1 MWLGLVLTLPL
12 LLGTAWLA
20 DCGDRPQERGSTRD
34 TAVREP
40 IPDEDAPHED
50 FPTGQPVFVESE
62 RTRADVEQRPAIPK
76 APPLIGGGIWLAH
89 GPGPAIN
96 AQVENILPGPDE
108 VSGAIHAVA
117 PHPMNPDVL
126 YVGGANGGVW
136 ITSNATAS
144 APFWTPLT
152 DFDTSL
158 SIGAL
163 EFDPLDATHQTLVAG
178 MGRYSAF
185 AQRGGVRS
193 GLLRTTDGGTLW
205 TPLDAAMAGRN
216 ISGVAPRGLTIVASV
231 NTANSAT
238 CGAGGDYGIWR
249 SVNGGVTFGLVGTG
263 SGVPPA
269 AAHDLA
275 SDLAN
280 PNVLYTGITFGWT
293 CSGGMLSNGIYK
305 SIDTGASWV
314 KVSTPLMD
322 TFIIDFTTNNI
333 EIAAA
338 GNDVF
343 VNIIQIG
350 QPAAIFYSGDGGGTW
365 QQMDLPRTP
374 EVTPAAIASLTAA
387 APIVIGTGSPHGLST
402 GMEVEISGVTTP
414 ASANGVWTITWV
426 SSTTFSLNGS
436 SGVPP
441 WSADGVW
448 VKVAGLNP
456 RIKPGGQG
464 SIHASI
470 RTHPFFTNQVYIGG
484 DRQDTDNTGSF
495 PNFIGAMDYTGRLF
509 RGDPT
514 VAPTGKVPSPQWEHL
529 THSNAVGAIPGGG
542 TASSSAP
549 HADSREMKFDASE
562 ELIEGDDGG
571 IYRRTL
577 PTSNTGDWFSI
588 NGNIQVTEQHDA
600 AYDAVSNVI
609 ISGNQDTATTEQS
622 FPGSLVWDT
631 VGSGDGGDVQVDET
645 SMVGN
650 SIRYSSSQFLLS
662 FQRRVYDASNVIK
675 SWSFPALNVLS
686 GQPLITNFVTPVEL
700 NAQDPTW
707 LVIGGC
713 NAVYESFDKGD
724 NITQIGGLSSPCSP
738 PPGIFSRL
746 QNAIAYGGKNGLII
760 NKDVLYVGT
769 GTDVW
774 LRTTSGGSL
783 ANLPAY
789 PGTANVSDIVLD
801 PSDWRIAF
809 VVDPT
814 KVYVT
819 ADAGASW
826 TDITGN
832 LTDTGLQSAAFIPGT
847 PDRVVVG
854 GRDGVFALNLP
865 PAATPVWGE
874 LGIGLPNAPV
884 WDLEYDTT
892 DGVLLAATMGR
903 GAWTL
908 QWNGSCGHP
917 DDLVLRNLHVT
928 AARTDTACKTIHVG
942 PNTSSS
948 STANWLI
955 KAGDSISLGNGV
967 QLDEDVTLEIDG
979 SLSP

>member
-1 MWLGLVLTLPL
+1 VKWLVLALAVPL
-12 LLGTAWLA
+12 LLGTPWRAECR
-20 DCGDRPQERGSTRD
+20 DQEEDREVARD
-34 TAVREP
+34 TAVRQV
-40 IPDEDAPHED
+40 IPDEDAPHAD
-50 FPTGQPVFVESE
+50 FPTGQPVLDESD
-62 RTRADVEQRPAIPK
+62 RSRADIEQRPAVTK
-76 APPLIGGGIWLAH
+76 APPPIGGGIWLAH
-89 GPGPAIN
+89 GPGPTIN

-108 VSGAIHAVA
+108 VSGAIHTVA
-117 PHPMNPDVL
+117 PHPMNPDIL
-126 YVGGANGGVW
+126 YAGGANGGVW
-136 ITSNATAS
+136 MTTNATAS
-144 APFWTPLT
+144 TPFWTPLT

-163 EFDPLDATHQTLVAG
+163 EFDPLDATHLTLVAG
-178 MGRYSAF
+178 IGRYSAF

-205 TPLDAAMAGRN
+205 TPLDTTMAGRN

-231 NTANSAT
+231 NIADTFT
-238 CGAGGDYGIWR
+238 CGSGGNVGIWR
-249 SVNGGVTFGLVGTG
+249 SVDGGVTFGLVGVA

-269 AAHDLA
+269 VAHDLA

-280 PNVLYTGITFGWT
+280 PGVLYTGITYGSF
-293 CSGGMLSNGIYK
+293 CSALPNGIYK
-305 SIDTGASWV
+305 SSDTGATWI
-314 KVSTPLMD
+314 KVSNPVMD
-322 TFIIDFTTNNI
+322 TFIIDAITNNI

-343 VNIIQIG
+343 VNIIQNG
-350 QPAAIFYSGDGGGTW
+350 QPVAIFYSGDGAGTW
-365 QQMDLPRTP
+365 QQMELPRTP
-374 EVTPAAIASLTAA
+374 EVAPLAIASLTAA
-387 APIVIGTGSPHGLST
+387 TPIVIGTGAPHGLST
-402 GMEVEISGVTTP
+402 NMEVEISGVTTP
-414 ASANGVWTITWV
+414 ASANGVWTITYV
-426 SSTTFSLNGS
+426 NSTTFSLNGS

-456 RIKPGGQG
+456 RVKPGGQG

-484 DRQDTDNTGSF
+484 DRQDTDNLGFF

-514 VAPTGKVPSPQWEHL
+514 IPPTGKVPSPQWEHL

-549 HADSREMKFDASE
+549 HADSREMKFDANE

-577 PTSNTGDWFSI
+577 PTANTGDWFSI
-588 NGNIQVTEQHDA
+588 NGNIQVTEQHDG

-622 FPGSLVWDT
+622 YAGSLVWDT

-650 SIRYSSSQFLLS
+650 SIRYSSSQFLNR
-662 FQRRVYDASNVIK
+662 FRRRVFDASNVLV
-675 SWSFPALNVLS
+675 SDVFPALNVLS
-686 GQPLITNFVTPVEL
+686 GQALFRNFVTPVEL
-700 NAQDPTW
+700 NAVDQTW

-724 NITQIGGLSSPCSP
+724 NITQVGGLFDSGCGMG
-738 PPGIFSRL
+738 GIFTSL
-746 QNAIAYGGKNGLII
+746 QNAIAYGGTSGAVV
-760 NKDVLYVGT
+760 NKDVLYVGA
-769 GTDVW
+769 GIDVW
-774 LRTTSGGSL
+774 LRTTAGGSL
-783 ANLPAY
+783 ANLAAY

-801 PSDWRIAF
+801 PSNWQTAF

-819 ADAGASW
+819 TDAGTSW
-826 TDITGN
+826 TDITSN
-832 LTDTGLQSAAFIPGT
+832 LTDTGLQSAAFIPGS

-854 GRDGVFALNLP
+854 GRDGVFALDLP

-908 QWNGSCGHP
+908 QWNGGCGFP
-917 DDLVLRNLHVT
+917 DDLVLRNLQVAT
-928 AARTDTACKTIHVG
+928 ARTDTACKTIHVG
-942 PNTSSS
+942 PNASSS

-967 QLDEDVTLEIDG
+967 QLDEDVTLEIDA